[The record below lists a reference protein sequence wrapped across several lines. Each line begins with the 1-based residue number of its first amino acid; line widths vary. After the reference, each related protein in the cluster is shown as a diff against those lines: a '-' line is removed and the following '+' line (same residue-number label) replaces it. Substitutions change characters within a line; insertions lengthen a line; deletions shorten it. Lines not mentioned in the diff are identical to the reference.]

1 MYIAPCMCPASI
13 LLAHHSCSFCNESTL
28 TMTGFALH
36 RSSDDDSEE
45 GELEMDEEQFEEQD
59 EAPEEQQA
67 APPHSSSGISAVN
80 GPSPVLG
87 GSPHG
92 GSPQGGSPRA
102 NSSNNRGFDP
112 QEVPDLELEPE
123 AGGNSLEE
131 ALFKQMEMQK
141 KLHEQLEVRFIPSS
155 PTVDHRHAALHQVH
169 AAHQYKCCTVMHHA
183 DSAVL
188 PHRLRGSCSSLWSSM
203 GGTYPACYRRRAWR
217 AASCP
222 WKPRRL
228 WSK

>member
-1 MYIAPCMCPASI
+1 
-13 LLAHHSCSFCNESTL
+13 
-28 TMTGFALH
+28 
-36 RSSDDDSEE
+36 
-45 GELEMDEEQFEEQD
+45 MDEEQFEEQD

-112 QEVPDLELEPE
+112 QEVPNLEQEPE
-123 AGGNSLEE
+123 AGANSLEE

-141 KLHEQLEVRFIPSS
+141 KLHEQLEV
-155 PTVDHRHAALHQVH
+155 
-169 AAHQYKCCTVMHHA
+169 
-183 DSAVL
+183 
-188 PHRLRGSCSSLWSSM
+188 SSM
-203 GGTYPACYRRRAWR
+203 SISLTSDLCHVAMQMLPMGERDARG
-217 AASCP
+217 ASC
-222 WKPRRL
+222 
-228 WSK
+228 

>member
-1 MYIAPCMCPASI
+1 
-13 LLAHHSCSFCNESTL
+13 
-28 TMTGFALH
+28 MTSSALH

-112 QEVPDLELEPE
+112 QEVPDMELEPE

-141 KLHEQLEVRFIPSS
+141 KLHEQLEVSFTSVSLTYRSS
-155 PTVDHRHAALHQVH
+155 Q
-169 AAHQYKCCTVMHHA
+169 CCHA
-183 DSAVL
+183 DA
-188 PHRLRGSCSSLWSSM
+188 
-203 GGTYPACYRRRAWR
+203 ACM
-217 AASCP
+217 
-222 WKPRRL
+222 
-228 WSK
+228 